1 MPLATGSSFVSRHA
15 PRLRE
20 PSRRR
25 TAVAQKRSN
34 LPIPTLAKDR
44 APRRSTIAEFAQAR
58 FQIEFF
64 ASRRGRVRRRGGGP
78 RGSVDSRRDGRAGRD
93 ARLGLGREPRPQRRR
108 RDAGGSVAAGGSAF
122 GGTPGDAALPGG
134 KRGERPRRTSPESP
148 LLAGADASSS
158 SSGSPDENDRA
169 RSNPPSP
176 RGGASPRGDALERGA
191 PHDAPSD
198 AASAPPA
205 TGEARRVTP
214 LEQRRRDAL
223 EAKQRRLDG
232 IMSRVA
238 AARAPRDAD
247 ARDGTPGGPRS
258 GMWEGR
264 TRRRAPA
271 SSSAPS
277 DPPSPSP
284 DRSNRPRRNANLRAS
299 PARRPRPIA
308 RPPRSPRR

>member
-1 MPLATGSSFVSRHA
+1 MDEPGGTPGSGWDVSLDLSGVAGTPAA
-15 PRLRE
+15 PS
-20 PSRRR
+20 P
-25 TAVAQKRSN
+25 
-34 LPIPTLAKDR
+34 
-44 APRRSTIAEFAQAR
+44 
-58 FQIEFF
+58 
-64 ASRRGRVRRRGGGP
+64 
-78 RGSVDSRRDGRAGRD
+78 
-93 ARLGLGREPRPQRRR
+93 
-108 RDAGGSVAAGGSAF
+108 AGGSAF

-176 RGGASPRGDALERGA
+176 RGASPRGDALERGA
-191 PHDAPSD
+191 PDDAPSD

-238 AARAPRDAD
+238 AARLGT
-247 ARDGTPGGPRS
+247 ARCCRWCGLLAVRPATLARLLLS
-258 GMWEGR
+258 SIANR
-264 TRRRAPA
+264 ARREC
-271 SSSAPS
+271 
-277 DPPSPSP
+277 
-284 DRSNRPRRNANLRAS
+284 LRAGLS
-299 PARRPRPIA
+299 R
-308 RPPRSPRR
+308 